1 MTLILEPYLS
11 QVERWPQTGNHIL
24 AQFDA
29 ETIIIYQAY
38 NPAIGHFA
46 ASHGY
51 FGGDFS
57 LSRAT
62 WIKPGFLWMMYR
74 SGWGTKPDQEVTL
87 AVRLKRSAFDTVL
100 EQAVQSRFVPVSYAT
115 SAVWKAQL
123 QATPVVL
130 QWDPDH
136 DPLGWKVQR
145 RAIQL
150 GLRRDVV
157 EQYARDWIVEIEDIS
172 DFVRE
177 QSANVEKQRWPELMI
192 PAHTPYP
199 VANAEVRA
207 RLEISQVDSE

>member
-1 MTLILEPYLS
+1 MNLILKPYLS
-11 QVERWPQTGNHIL
+11 QVAQWPQTGNQLL

-29 ETIIIYQAY
+29 ETIIVYQAY

-51 FGGDFS
+51 FGGEFS

-74 SGWGTKPDQEVTL
+74 SGWGTKLDQEVTL
-87 AVRLKRSAFDTVL
+87 AVRLKRSAFDTIL
-100 EQAVQSRFVPVSYAT
+100 SQAVHSRYIAGSYD
-115 SAVWKAQL
+115 SAPVWKAQL
-123 QATPVVL
+123 QASPVVV

-136 DPLGWKVQR
+136 DPTGAKVQR

-172 DFVRE
+172 EFVSE
-177 QSANVEKQRWPELMI
+177 QQANVEKERWPELVI
-192 PAHTPYP
+192 PAHMPYP
-199 VANAEVRA
+199 VTDPAVRA
-207 RLEISQVDSE
+207 RLEIS